1 MPPYASLGTTTWSPG
16 RSVARSSVSSAASPE
31 ANANAAAVA
40 EFLASHPRVT
50 QVIYPGLESHPGHEL
65 AARQQRGV
73 LDERLDATQRLGQRE
88 DAGRGADRERA
99 VHAARPERDH
109 AAEPALLAGCELVP
123 RVGLETG
130 VDPVSYTHLTL
141 PTNREV

>member
-1 MPPYASLGTTTWSPG
+1 
-16 RSVARSSVSSAASPE
+16 
-31 ANANAAAVA
+31 
-40 EFLASHPRVT
+40 
-50 QVIYPGLESHPGHEL
+50 
-65 AARQQRGV
+65 V

-130 VDPVSYTHLTL
+130 VDHLGHARVAREELGDRRGVGAVPVHAH
-141 PTNREV
+141 REGLETAQREPRVERTGDRT